1 MKQLLSG
8 NDWKVSHFQPDE
20 VSPCRG
26 HIARM
31 ANGPLYGGSFISAT
45 VPGDVQTDAFEA
57 GLIEDIN
64 YHYNARSAEWTYQ
77 RDWLYVKRF
86 MPQGTASEY
95 ERVYLCFDGVDDLCE
110 IFLNGKWLGNH
121 EIPWMPFRFDVTD
134 QVKYGEENILFVLVK
149 AAREAE
155 CQWGR
160 TTAVKHLKARF
171 AYGWDWCTRLV
182 PLGIWQDV
190 YLRYDKQAAIEDLY
204 VYAEVA
210 PELDRA
216 VLRAEITVSGD
227 LTGVPMQAWVTH
239 PCGKTEALQLEEL
252 IQGDQ
257 GKTDVT
263 AALYGTAQ
271 KEPCTTIH
279 RSLVVKN
286 PQLWYPNGMGD
297 QPLYEVTVTIGSG
310 NAAMD
315 KEMTW
320 DKRSVR
326 TGIRHITWTR
336 TEGAGEDALLY
347 QPYING
353 RRVYLQGYNF
363 TPIRQLYGREH
374 REVYHKRLKLV
385 QKVGANYLRVW
396 GGGLLEREVFYD
408 YCDEMGILVM
418 QELFQSSASVNNHP
432 PRTPEYI
439 DMIVKATESAVVQK
453 RNHAALISWCG
464 GNELCYRGEYMD
476 AKGNILIEG
485 AEGNEGYT
493 YDISGYGW
501 IPLHQSYPTLA
512 AMEKAVRGLD
522 QKRMWFHTSGSGPIT
537 QGANPVFAGGNMHDV
552 HGPWKVFA
560 PEEFYGWYNAL
571 DMMVHHEFGCPASAS
586 VQTLETVVDKK
597 FRWPIDGEN
606 PMLNFRGRMYIA
618 APETL
623 KLFFG
628 ELQDHRTFAL
638 ASRFVQW
645 EQLRYALEAHR
656 RLGKVCACSC
666 LWHMAEPWPNML
678 DNCMIDAFEQVKP
691 AYYGQKAAFRPLHI
705 APKLDGIIHTEREFT
720 VEMTLYNSTDK
731 AFHGSIQTKLY
742 SLDGKLLQEY
752 RNACGAS
759 ADTTVPAICTLRF
772 DKLADGPMFLCY
784 MLFDEEDRELERGY
798 SIHTLNRVPYQ
809 ALLNQPECKIE
820 TKLLGNTLYLTNT
833 GSAVVS
839 GLTVECDNN
848 NTIYFSDGCM
858 LILPGETRTVTLEY
872 SGEQCGNLY
881 ISGFGVPYQKLN
893 C

>member
-31 ANGPLYGGSFISAT
+31 TTGPLYGGSFISAT

-86 MPQGTASEY
+86 TPEGTASLHEK
-95 ERVYLCFDGVDDLCE
+95 VYLCFDGVDDLCE

-134 QVKYGEENILFVLVK
+134 QLNYGEENILFVLVK

-204 VYAEVA
+204 VYADVSPDLNQA
-210 PELDRA
+210 MLQ
-216 VLRAEITVSGD
+216 AEITVSGD
-227 LTGVPMQAWVTH
+227 VAKIPMQVTVKH
-239 PCGKTEALQLEEL
+239 PCGKSEILPIEKIAQDSSEH
-252 IQGDQ
+252 
-257 GKTDVT
+257 TDAA
-263 AALYGTAQ
+263 AALYGTPQADQ
-271 KEPCTTIH
+271 HTTLKGTLTIQ
-279 RSLVVKN
+279 N
-286 PQLWYPNGMGD
+286 PQLWYPNGMGA
-297 QPLYEVTVTIGSG
+297 QPLYEVTVVLGEDET
-310 NAAMD
+310 
-315 KEMTW
+315 

-385 QKVGANYLRVW
+385 QKAGANYLRIW
-396 GGGLLEREVFYD
+396 GGGLLEREVLYD

-439 DMIVKATESAVVQK
+439 AMMVKATQSAVVQK
-453 RNHAALISWCG
+453 RNHASLISWCG
-464 GNELCYRGEYMD
+464 GNELCFRGDYMD
-476 AKGNILIEG
+476 AKGNILKEG

-493 YDISGYGW
+493 YDIKGFDW
-501 IPLHQSYPTLA
+501 VPLHQSYPTLV
-512 AMEKAVRGLD
+512 AMEHAVKALD
-522 QKRMWFHTSGSGPIT
+522 AKRMWFHTSGSGPIT
-537 QGANPVFAGGNMHDV
+537 HGANPVFAGGAMHDV

-560 PEEFYGWYNAL
+560 PDVFYNWYNAL
-571 DMMVHHEFGCPASAS
+571 DMMVHHEFGCPSAAS
-586 VQTLETVVDKK
+586 VQTLETIVDKK
-597 FRWPIDGEN
+597 FLWPIDAEN
-606 PMLNFRGRMYIA
+606 PMLNFRGRMYTA
-618 APETL
+618 TPEML

-628 ELQDHRTFAL
+628 EMQDHRTFAL

-678 DNCMIDAFEQVKP
+678 DNCSIDAFEQVKP

-705 APKLDGIIHTEREFT
+705 APKFDGIIHTENGFT

-731 AFHGSIQTKLY
+731 DFHGSIHTLLY
-742 SLDGKLLQEY
+742 SLDGKVLQEY
-752 RNACGAS
+752 HSDCAAL
-759 ADTTVPAICTLRF
+759 ADTTVANACIFTF
-772 DKLADGPMFLCY
+772 DNLTDGPMFLCY
-784 MLFDEEDRELERGY
+784 SLLDEIGAELERGY
-798 SIHTLNRVPYQ
+798 TIHTLDSIPYQ
-809 ALLNQPECKIE
+809 ALLYQPECKIDA
-820 TKLLGNTLYLTNT
+820 KRCGNTLYLTNK
-833 GSAVVS
+833 GSVVVS
-839 GLTVECDNN
+839 GLTVECDND
-848 NTIYFSDGCM
+848 NTVFFSDGCM
-858 LILPGETRTVTLEY
+858 LLLPGETRIVTLEFN
-872 SGEQCGNLY
+872 GEQCGNLY
-881 ISGFGVPYQKLN
+881 LSGFGVPYQLLEVHVS
-893 C
+893 